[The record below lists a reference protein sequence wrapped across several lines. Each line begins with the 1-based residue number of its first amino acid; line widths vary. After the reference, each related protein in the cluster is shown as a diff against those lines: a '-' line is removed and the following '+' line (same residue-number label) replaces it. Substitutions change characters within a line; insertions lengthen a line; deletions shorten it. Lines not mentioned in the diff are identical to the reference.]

1 MTPNV
6 FKDMQY
12 QVPSTSGKANT
23 VEPLQ
28 KALWQFLTRLNTL
41 HLFTIILFGI
51 SPKA

>member
-6 FKDMQY
+6 FKDMQC

-23 VEPLQ
+23 VQPLQ
-28 KALWQFLTRLNTL
+28 KTLWQFLTRLNTL
-41 HLFTIILFGI
+41 TIILFGI